1 MKNNRENEINLIIED
16 IKRKFEKIFYI
27 NIQNFSVNGCAQ
39 YNGEKCF
46 FKIVDEELFIKEL
59 NGYLISHKEIPIM
72 QMLFVKQLFN
82 SKKYLLAYMYDS
94 SINKDD
100 GLLNDVLVRNDLS
113 KKINQ
118 VDVKRLH
125 KVLKIYQKIY
135 NGKKKMLSYCPSNI
149 FFSERVDARLKPW
162 YKDLINSKIKIE
174 VKNKTYN
181 ISKIINETIK
191 YFENNKETSYECI
204 LSQGDPNTLNI
215 SVSPNFFDLVTA
227 GYNPIIG
234 ELAITLISTLIYDSY
249 FCPKY
254 HENSYYLHDKARE
267 QLNYFKPNIVIEE
280 NDKKIKIKSNIKTSI
295 IRKRYMKSYIKI
307 LKGANINMTCDII
320 YYIVMRLLCVFN
332 INKMSKED
340 YYYSL
345 YMICY
350 FYNSISGSQNVY
362 KTLEKIIDE
371 MGDVR
376 NEK

>member
-1 MKNNRENEINLIIED
+1 MKINKEKEINIIIED
-16 IKRKFEKIFYI
+16 VKRIFEKLYYI
-27 NIQNFSVNGCAQ
+27 NIQNFSVNGCAE
-39 YNGEKCF
+39 YDDEKCF

-59 NGYLISHKEIPIM
+59 NGYLISYKEIPIM
-72 QMLFVKQLFN
+72 KMLFAKHLFN
-82 SKKYLLAYMYDS
+82 SKKYLLVYMYDS
-94 SINKDD
+94 NINKDD
-100 GLLNDVLVRNDLS
+100 GLLNDVFVRNDLS
-113 KKINQ
+113 KIINQ
-118 VDVKRLH
+118 EDVKCLH
-125 KVLKIYQKIY
+125 KVLKIYKKIY

-149 FFSERVDARLKPW
+149 FFSERVDVRLKPW
-162 YKDLINSKIKIE
+162 YKNLINSKIKIE

-181 ISKIINETIK
+181 IGNIINETIK
-191 YFENNKETSYECI
+191 YFENNKETRYECI

-215 SVSPNFFDLVTA
+215 SVSPNFLDLVTA

-254 HENSYYLHDKARE
+254 HENSYYLHDKVRE
-267 QLNYFKPNIVIEE
+267 QLDYFKPDIVIKK
-280 NDKKIKIKSNIKTSI
+280 NVKKIRIESNIKTSS
-295 IRKRYMKSYIKI
+295 IRKKYMKSYLRI
-307 LKGANINMTCDII
+307 LKKSNINMTSDII

-350 FYNSISGSQNVY
+350 FYNMISGSQNVY
-362 KTLEKIIDE
+362 NALEKIIDE
-371 MGDVR
+371 MEDVR